1 MVNSL
6 SNFVINNLYPNNSA
20 FINFPTGYDSNLSY
34 SITSSDTS
42 ISTITND
49 NVINALSVGSVDITF
64 LQNGE
69 SISTT
74 LTVDAV
80 PVNVNAENKSMI
92 YGGTIP
98 TLSYNISNNIVDLKR
113 SCNKQNIGIITAR
126 QKIGYGINLNSGSKI
141 SDLSGI
147 NLSRFDA
154 GNSTNPYIN
163 IWVTNSDYTNYAT
176 ISISPTWNKQY
187 SNASYADLQNED
199 IFIYE
204 TTGVQLAAT
213 GNYPTLTLGYQ
224 GTSWIASVSGVS
236 GPTVQLKL
244 SDLANLEIKAPPSTW
259 FDGTHGTGS
268 GVPREL
274 SSNNAYGFNWIFGNI
289 NNNGD
294 GTIADY
300 IIGNA
305 TCNNSSSLIPYIIRN
320 ANNGEAPTISTNY
333 IYKLSNINIGS
344 NEITTS
350 ANSNSDVNNYN
361 ITFDASKFTSP
372 YDLTFNNGTLT
383 VNRTTLIVSAD
394 HKSRIYGNSNPS
406 FTFSYS
412 GFLNNDNVSVITG
425 TSSAS
430 TSATLTSDVGTYN
443 IIPDVSELSS
453 TNYNFTSSNGT
464 LTVTRATITVN
475 ADNKSRLYNTD
486 NPTFTFSYSG
496 FLNNDNDNENVVVG
510 TPTANTSAT
519 LTSDVGT
526 YNIIPDVSELSSTN
540 YNFTGV
546 NGSLTITKAMVMVHA
561 DNKTRTYGSSNPS
574 FTFGYS
580 GFLNN
585 DNENVIN
592 GTLSA
597 STSATLT
604 SDVGTY
610 NIIPDIS
617 GLSSTNYNFT
627 GVNGSLTITKSII
640 IVTPDNK
647 SRTYG
652 SSNPSFTFGYSGF
665 LNGHNVSVISGTP
678 SASTSAILTSN
689 VGTYNITPD
698 VSGLSSTNYNFTGVN
713 GTLTINKATLNVT
726 ANSTGKAYG
735 QNNPSFS
742 FSYSGFKNSDPSS
755 VVTGTPELTSSATN
769 TSNAGTYDIVP
780 DVSRLSST
788 NYDFVSVNGT
798 LTIYKAIVMVQAD
811 NKTRTYG
818 DNNPTFTL
826 TYIGLLNG
834 NNSSVITGTPTLTTN
849 ATITSNAG
857 TYNIIPNVSSLSA
870 TNYDFYSVNGTLTIN
885 KATLNV
891 SADNKSKNYG
901 DNNPTFS
908 YVFSGFKN
916 SDTDSIIAGSPVLST
931 TATQSSTVNG
941 PNSDKTYNI
950 TVSNGTL
957 SSTNYNFNPINAKL
971 TINPITPTVSWKQY
985 YVPPMI
991 YNCQL
996 TDNQLSA
1003 LSTDKITGVSNGN
1016 FVYNVVSSTNVQTT
1030 VSFGSTIPTIGDYT
1044 LYATLNVTNPNYLAT
1059 PIITISKKLSVV
1071 TSNLTVKWYNPPP
1084 ISNIDSLTYNE
1095 LNAVCNDPNATVSYS
1110 PPLGNILSSGNQNLS
1125 VTFNTIDPGFTYDKI
1140 KNTVNINIV

>member
-49 NVINALSVGSVDITF
+49 NVINALSVGTTTITF
-64 LQNGE
+64 SQGGT
-69 SISTT
+69 SISTSF
-74 LTVDAV
+74 TVDPV
-80 PVNVNAENKSMI
+80 PVLIQAHDQNMI

-98 TLSYNISNNIVDLKR
+98 DLSYNISNNIVDLKR
-113 SCNKQNIGIITAR
+113 SCNKQNIGIIIAR
-126 QKIGYGINLNSGSKI
+126 QKVGYGINLSSGLKI
-141 SDLSGI
+141 SDLTGI
-147 NLSRFDA
+147 NLSRFDT

-176 ISISPTWNKQY
+176 ISISPTWNKEY
-187 SNASYADLQNED
+187 SNASYTDLQNED

-204 TTGVQLAAT
+204 TIGVQLDAT
-213 GNYPTLTLGYQ
+213 GYYPSLTLGYQ
-224 GTSWIASVSGVS
+224 GTSWIADVSGVS
-236 GPTVQLKL
+236 GATAQLKL
-244 SDLANLEIKAPPSTW
+244 SDLANLEIKAPPTSW

-268 GVPREL
+268 GAPREL
-274 SSNNAYGFNWIFGNI
+274 STYNAYGFNWIFGNI

-294 GTIADY
+294 GTLADY

-320 ANNGEAPTISTNY
+320 ANDGTAPTISTNY
-333 IYKLSNINIGS
+333 IYELSNINIGS
-344 NEITTS
+344 NAITTS
-350 ANSNSDVNNYN
+350 ANSNSNSNDYN
-361 ITFDASKFTSP
+361 ITFDALKFTSP
-372 YDLTFNNGTLT
+372 YNLNFIDGILSINKATIN
-383 VNRTTLIVSAD
+383 VSTD

-412 GFLNNDNVSVITG
+412 GFLNNDTDSVING
-425 TSSAS
+425 TVSAN

-443 IIPDVSELSS
+443 IIPDVSGLSS

-496 FLNNDNDNENVVVG
+496 FQNSDTDIVING
-510 TPTANTSAT
+510 TPSANTSAT
-519 LTSDVGT
+519 VTSNTGT
-526 YNIIPDVSELSSTN
+526 YSITPDVSSLSATN
-540 YNFTGV
+540 YEFNAVIST
-546 NGSLTITKAMVMVHA
+546 LTITKA
-561 DNKTRTYGSSNPS
+561 T
-574 FTFGYS
+574 
-580 GFLNN
+580 LN
-585 DNENVIN
+585 V
-592 GTLSA
+592 
-597 STSATLT
+597 TS
-604 SDVGTY
+604 
-610 NIIPDIS
+610 
-617 GLSSTNYNFT
+617 
-627 GVNGSLTITKSII
+627 
-640 IVTPDNK
+640 DNK
-647 SRTYG
+647 SRVYG
-652 SSNPSFTFGYSGF
+652 TSNPTFTYSYSGF
-665 LNGHNVSVISGTP
+665 QNSDTDIVITGTP
-678 SASTSAILTSN
+678 TLTTNATVTSN
-689 VGTYNITPD
+689 AGTYSITPD
-698 VSGLSSTNYNFTGVN
+698 VSSLSATNYEFNAVIS
-713 GTLTINKATLNVT
+713 TLTITKATLNVT
-726 ANSTGKAYG
+726 ANSAGKAYG

-755 VVTGTPELTSSATN
+755 VVSGTPELTSSATN

-901 DNNPTFS
+901 DNNSTFS

-971 TINPITPTVSWKQY
+971 TINPITPTVLWKQY